1 MTVSTVKLSQIKVTK
16 DWNRE
21 SVGDISELVMSI
33 KETGQL
39 QPLLVWQDHST
50 KTPTYYLIDGR
61 RRFAALQV
69 LKKDPLIVLSAA
81 KDPASAFL
89 QSMAANTV
97 RENNTAYDISR
108 SFDHLVVNYGVI
120 YEDIVKVCGKTAGYV
135 SQHVSAI
142 RTARKDPQL
151 LEAFKSGRISLY
163 VFRFLTRLDPQEDAR
178 AFRKAVADLLSG
190 ESSTQDVKTYIEQYL
205 AKKLQ
210 RAARNGASP
219 AKGRK
224 AKRDAQIEAAIPD
237 YASTAVR
244 KAVRRQ
250 NTAEMLD
257 RANTYRAKFLAARGL
272 GMQRYYKGCLDALN
286 FALSLEQSQQATKS

>member
-1 MTVSTVKLSQIKVTK
+1 MTVATVKLNQIKVTK

-39 QPLLVWQDHST
+39 QPLLVWQDTTS
-50 KTPTYYLIDGR
+50 KTPVYYLIDGR

-69 LKKDPLIVLSAA
+69 LKKDPLIVLSQA

-108 SFDHLVVNYGVI
+108 SFDHLVESYGVI
-120 YEDIVKVCGKTAGYV
+120 YEDIVKVCGKTSGYV

-142 RTARKDPQL
+142 RIARKDPRL
-151 LEAFKSGRISLY
+151 LEAFKTGQISLY
-163 VFRFLTRLDPQEDAR
+163 VFRFLSRLDPQEDAK
-178 AFRKAVADLLSG
+178 AFKKAVTDLLSG
-190 ESSTQDVKTYIEQYL
+190 DSTTQDVRTYIDQYL

-210 RAARNGASP
+210 KAVKSGAAPMRG
-219 AKGRK
+219 KK
-224 AKRDAQIEAAIPD
+224 AKRDAQVEASLPD
-237 YASTAVR
+237 YASVEIR
-244 KAVRRQ
+244 KAAKCL
-250 NTAEMLD
+250 NKADILD
-257 RANTYRAKFLAARGL
+257 RANTFRAKFLAARGL

-286 FALSLEQSQQATKS
+286 FALSLESN